1 VEKGSVEIEKRIARS
16 SNDCGFIHPQ
26 VLKRHAAV
34 EG

>member
-16 SNDCGFIHPQ
+16 GSDCGFICLQ
-26 VLKRHAAV
+26 ILKRRTAV